1 MFKSRAAALGQKIQ
15 KLRKDRSL
23 TQVELAVIVDIS
35 TVYLGFIENGRRR
48 PSLRTLERLAK
59 ALKVRAKDLL

>member
-15 KLRKDRSL
+15 KLRKDRNL

-35 TVYLGFIENGRRR
+35 PVYLGFIENGRRR

-59 ALKVRAKDLL
+59 ALKVSAKDLL

>member
-15 KLRKDRSL
+15 KLRKDRNL

-35 TVYLGFIENGRRR
+35 PVYLGFIENGRRR
-48 PSLRTLERLAK
+48 PSLKTLDRLAK
-59 ALKVRAKDLL
+59 ALKVGAKDLL